1 MLVYIDQYGNKSSRE
16 YDSIESKNK
25 IVEAFHNVA
34 KQEMRN
40 EDYLE
45 LKYSI
50 IDFFT
55 NDSLVYLL
63 ERKITETFTLT
74 GF

>member
-1 MLVYIDQYGNKSSRE
+1 MLCYIDQNGNKSFKD
-16 YDSIESKNK
+16 YDTIESKNK
-25 IVEAFHNVA
+25 IVEGFHNIA